1 MLKLGRKILSFRK
14 RIVAIVVGVTM
25 VTLSLL
31 FTNDMARR
39 LREKEQHEVAL
50 WVHAMERV
58 MSDSSNDPFVQDIL
72 SQRNNIPFII
82 TNQNLKVLHSHLI
95 PEEIINHP
103 DRLRKKINQLTEEN
117 TPITI
122 QYYWGKDHK
131 HIIFFGQS
139 RLLKTLYWFPTS
151 SLLGWIEY
159 LRTQPVDQGAVEEM
173 NKDLSH
179 LMKIVDRFSK
189 IGSETPL
196 TPENINEIVSGSVMY
211 FRTRAPRNVVIDYN
225 GLAIAPVKAQI
236 NTALFE
242 WVVENLMKNSLDAL
256 QGHGAIDVEIS
267 SDDKHVMIDIKDTGK
282 GIPKSNWKR
291 IFEPGF
297 TTKTRGWGLGLS
309 LSRRVIEEYHQG
321 RIGVVYSELGKG
333 TDIRITLKRYFD

>member
-139 RLLKTLYWFPTS
+139 RCSRPSTGSPTS
-151 SLLGWIEY
+151 SSPS
-159 LRTQPVDQGAVEEM
+159 LR
-173 NKDLSH
+173 S
-179 LMKIVDRFSK
+179 S
-189 IGSETPL
+189 SCW
-196 TPENINEIVSGSVMY
+196 VS
-211 FRTRAPRNVVIDYN
+211 
-225 GLAIAPVKAQI
+225 
-236 NTALFE
+236 
-242 WVVENLMKNSLDAL
+242 
-256 QGHGAIDVEIS
+256 
-267 SDDKHVMIDIKDTGK
+267 
-282 GIPKSNWKR
+282 
-291 IFEPGF
+291 
-297 TTKTRGWGLGLS
+297 S
-309 LSRRVIEEYHQG
+309 LSARPSRTSRTAYGSDWPKKRRTNWVPPPPRCWDG
-321 RIGVVYSELGKG
+321 SNTCARSPS
-333 TDIRITLKRYFD
+333 IRVPSKR

>member
-131 HIIFFGQS
+131 HIIFSASPGCS
-139 RLLKTLYWFPTS
+139 RPSTGSPISSSPSLRSSSCWVS
-151 SLLGWIEY
+151 SLSARPS
-159 LRTQPVDQGAVEEM
+159 RTSRTAYGSDWPKRRRTNWAPPPPRCWDGSNTCARSPSIRVP
-173 NKDLSH
+173 
-179 LMKIVDRFSK
+179 SK
-189 IGSETPL
+189 
-196 TPENINEIVSGSVMY
+196 
-211 FRTRAPRNVVIDYN
+211 
-225 GLAIAPVKAQI
+225 K
-236 NTALFE
+236 
-242 WVVENLMKNSLDAL
+242 
-256 QGHGAIDVEIS
+256 
-267 SDDKHVMIDIKDTGK
+267 
-282 GIPKSNWKR
+282 
-291 IFEPGF
+291 
-297 TTKTRGWGLGLS
+297 
-309 LSRRVIEEYHQG
+309 
-321 RIGVVYSELGKG
+321 
-333 TDIRITLKRYFD
+333 

>member
-103 DRLRKKINQLTEEN
+103 DRLRKKINHHRREHPDHD
-117 TPITI
+117 PILLGQRPQT
-122 QYYWGKDHK
+122 H
-131 HIIFFGQS
+131 HILRPVPAAQDP
-139 RLLKTLYWFPTS
+139 LLVPLHPGSPSLRSSSCWVS
-151 SLLGWIEY
+151 SLSARPS
-159 LRTQPVDQGAVEEM
+159 RTSRTAYGSDWPKKRRTNWAPPPPRCWDGSNTCARSPSIRVP
-173 NKDLSH
+173 
-179 LMKIVDRFSK
+179 SK
-189 IGSETPL
+189 
-196 TPENINEIVSGSVMY
+196 
-211 FRTRAPRNVVIDYN
+211 R
-225 GLAIAPVKAQI
+225 
-236 NTALFE
+236 
-242 WVVENLMKNSLDAL
+242 
-256 QGHGAIDVEIS
+256 
-267 SDDKHVMIDIKDTGK
+267 
-282 GIPKSNWKR
+282 
-291 IFEPGF
+291 
-297 TTKTRGWGLGLS
+297 
-309 LSRRVIEEYHQG
+309 
-321 RIGVVYSELGKG
+321 
-333 TDIRITLKRYFD
+333 

>member
-139 RLLKTLYWFPTS
+139 RLLKTLYWFPYIQLSVIASSSCWVS
-151 SLLGWIEY
+151 SLSARPS
-159 LRTQPVDQGAVEEM
+159 RTSRTAYGSDWPKKRRTNWAPPPPRCWDGSNTCARSPSIRVP
-173 NKDLSH
+173 
-179 LMKIVDRFSK
+179 SK
-189 IGSETPL
+189 
-196 TPENINEIVSGSVMY
+196 
-211 FRTRAPRNVVIDYN
+211 R
-225 GLAIAPVKAQI
+225 
-236 NTALFE
+236 
-242 WVVENLMKNSLDAL
+242 
-256 QGHGAIDVEIS
+256 
-267 SDDKHVMIDIKDTGK
+267 
-282 GIPKSNWKR
+282 
-291 IFEPGF
+291 
-297 TTKTRGWGLGLS
+297 
-309 LSRRVIEEYHQG
+309 
-321 RIGVVYSELGKG
+321 
-333 TDIRITLKRYFD
+333 

>member
-122 QYYWGKDHK
+122 QYYWAKTTNTSYSSASPGC
-131 HIIFFGQS
+131 S
-139 RLLKTLYWFPTS
+139 RPSTGSPTS
-151 SLLGWIEY
+151 SSPS
-159 LRTQPVDQGAVEEM
+159 LR
-173 NKDLSH
+173 S
-179 LMKIVDRFSK
+179 S
-189 IGSETPL
+189 SCW
-196 TPENINEIVSGSVMY
+196 VS
-211 FRTRAPRNVVIDYN
+211 
-225 GLAIAPVKAQI
+225 
-236 NTALFE
+236 
-242 WVVENLMKNSLDAL
+242 
-256 QGHGAIDVEIS
+256 
-267 SDDKHVMIDIKDTGK
+267 
-282 GIPKSNWKR
+282 
-291 IFEPGF
+291 
-297 TTKTRGWGLGLS
+297 S
-309 LSRRVIEEYHQG
+309 LSARPSRTSRTAYGSDWPKKRRTNWVPPPPRCWDG
-321 RIGVVYSELGKG
+321 SNTCARSPS
-333 TDIRITLKRYFD
+333 IRVPSKR

>member
-139 RLLKTLYWFPTS
+139 RLLKTLYRYPTS
-151 SLLGWIEY
+151 SSPS
-159 LRTQPVDQGAVEEM
+159 LR
-173 NKDLSH
+173 S
-179 LMKIVDRFSK
+179 S
-189 IGSETPL
+189 SCW
-196 TPENINEIVSGSVMY
+196 VS
-211 FRTRAPRNVVIDYN
+211 
-225 GLAIAPVKAQI
+225 
-236 NTALFE
+236 
-242 WVVENLMKNSLDAL
+242 
-256 QGHGAIDVEIS
+256 
-267 SDDKHVMIDIKDTGK
+267 
-282 GIPKSNWKR
+282 
-291 IFEPGF
+291 
-297 TTKTRGWGLGLS
+297 S
-309 LSRRVIEEYHQG
+309 LSARPSRTSRTAYGSDWPKKRRTNWAPPPPRCWDG
-321 RIGVVYSELGKG
+321 SNTCARSPS
-333 TDIRITLKRYFD
+333 IRVPSKR